1 MVWMNTEL
9 MSRRRLEVGMT
20 KAELAV
26 QADLDIRTVQR
37 LEKGQQHPHLASAIR
52 IAKALQLEPSSLLFV
67 NGPPVV
73 GSEDDDHVLAAF
85 EAADEAIQT
94 KLTLG
99 GTWGLKE
106 ATSVL
111 CLLLT
116 RYGSAF
122 ARQSVEGLD
131 VGLGMVQMAC
141 DQAKRLMPHYVDPE
155 QASRDPSE

>member
-1 MVWMNTEL
+1 MVWIRTEL
-9 MSRRRLEVGMT
+9 MSRRRLELGMT
-20 KAELAV
+20 KAELAD

-37 LEKGQQHPHLASAIR
+37 LEKGQQRPHLASAIR

-67 NGPPVV
+67 NGPPVA

-116 RYGSAF
+116 RYGAAF
-122 ARQSVEGLD
+122 ARQSDDGLEL
-131 VGLGMVQMAC
+131 GLGMVQDAC
-141 DQAKRLMPHYVDPE
+141 DQAKRVMPQYLDTE
-155 QASRDPSE
+155 